1 MSRPPVSA
9 PPMPNPPMPETTN
22 DPFYVGYLPLPKS
35 LVPVIKAFLGL
46 GVVAALVF
54 AFVLSAAQS
63 DQGTGLWD
71 TSKVY
76 QIEGHL
82 TVSPYPILHVP
93 DAASP
98 TSTRAVLLVSGSKF
112 GVEDRTKSMHGKR
125 VRAKGEFITH
135 QGRGVFALLD
145 DEDAVTVVSGDSTTP
160 PTQRLGEHTMV
171 GEICDSKCF
180 LGVMKPGSGK
190 THRGCAVRCIS
201 GGIPPIFVTRDANNE
216 PTVYLMV
223 DNEHNAINEA
233 VLPFVAEPVEAQGS
247 LEMQGDLLV
256 YVVDPGKI
264 TRK

>member
-1 MSRPPVSA
+1 VSETPISDTPMSKSA
-9 PPMPNPPMPETTN
+9 N

-35 LVPVIKAFLGL
+35 LAPVVKAFVAL

-54 AFVLSAAQS
+54 AFVVSTAQG
-63 DQGTGLWD
+63 DPGTGHWD

-76 QIEGHL
+76 EIEGHL
-82 TVSPYPILHVP
+82 TVSPYPIIHVP

-98 TSTRAVLLVSGSKF
+98 TNTRAVLLVSGLKF
-112 GVEDRTKSMHGKR
+112 GVEDRTKAMHGKR

-135 QGRGVFALLD
+135 QGRGMFALLD
-145 DEDAVTVVSGDSTTP
+145 DEDAITVVSDDSTAPATKEF
-160 PTQRLGEHTMV
+160 GEHTMV

-201 GGIPPIFVTRDANNE
+201 GGIPPIFVTRDANNDA
-216 PTVYLMV
+216 TVYLMV
-223 DNEHNAINEA
+223 DNEHNAINKA
-233 VLPFVAEPVEAQGS
+233 VLPFVAEPVEAQGR

-256 YVVDPGKI
+256 YVVDPTKI